1 MKTIRDIGCFG
12 IMLFVAAIFG
22 VAIVVIAV
30 WDVLTGQSESHD
42 ARN

>member
-22 VAIVVIAV
+22 VAIVVIKV
-30 WDVLTGQSESHD
+30 WDVLTETRESHD

>member
-22 VAIVVIAV
+22 VAIVVIKV